1 MLVFCSEVLESREVL
16 VPPGSIK
23 GTDVV
28 IHDTISECCLHAV
41 EYTSTLLIG
50 LMVPVALEES

>member
-1 MLVFCSEVLESREVL
+1 VLESREVL